1 MREDPKVQRQ
11 NENPPR
17 KKKRN
22 RAFNSSFQTTLS
34 GYSFMAPALLVILLF
49 TLAPIAYAFVMMFQK
64 IDMLT
69 MESTFVGLDNFRKV
83 FTDPKFW
90 AAFENTVT
98 YVIVVVPTQ
107 TIIAMVLAALLN
119 NKMKFNRTFLSIM
132 FLPTLTSSSAMTLI
146 FMWLFNNN
154 GFVVNLLEDLTG
166 ERIQFLT
173 NPDLALSV
181 IMAMNIFSTVPH
193 FMVVFLSGLQD
204 IPESLYEAAAIDGAN
219 KVKQFLHITVP
230 QLMPV
235 TFYVVT
241 MGLVGCFQ
249 IFDQAYIISNGS
261 GGPQNSTLTFTLY
274 IYQLAFNSNDMGR
287 ATALAFTLGLII
299 FTVTFIVN
307 KVMKADEING

>member
-1 MREDPKVQRQ
+1 MKGMAKESQR
-11 NENPPR
+11 PR
-17 KKKRN
+17 KKWVAGIDLR
-22 RAFNSSFQTTLS
+22 TTIS
-34 GYSFMAPALLVILLF
+34 GYAFMTPALLVIILF

-69 MESTFVGLDNFRKV
+69 MHRTFVGLENFQKL

-90 AAFENTVT
+90 AAFRNTWQ
-98 YVIVVVPTQ
+98 YVLVVVPTQ
-107 TIIAMVLAALLN
+107 TIIAMILAALINSKIKLN
-119 NKMKFNRTFLSIM
+119 RVFLSVM

-154 GFVVNLLEDLTG
+154 GLVVNFLEDFTG
-166 ERIQFLT
+166 QRIQFLT

-181 IMAMNIFSTVPH
+181 IMMMNIFSTVPH
-193 FMVVFLSGLQD
+193 FMIVFLSGLQD

-219 KVKQFLHITVP
+219 KVRQFLHITVP

-241 MGLVGCFQ
+241 MGLIGCFQ

-261 GGPQNSTLTFTLY
+261 GGPQNSTLTFTLF

-287 ATALAFTLGLII
+287 ATALAFTLGLLI
-299 FTVTFIVN
+299 FTVTLIVN
-307 KVMKADEING
+307 RLMKADKING